1 MIPIKFDAKH
11 ITDILVPK
19 SFDTVLM
26 FDFIEHLEKADGE
39 KLLDNIENSIKK
51 QILMFT
57 PLENTK
63 QDVERTIKLQKQRKE
78 QNLSLGHHCSQWTP
92 EEMDKRGFDVLVSPN
107 YHKERNWGAIICI
120 KNL

>member
-26 FDFIEHLEKADGE
+26 FDFIEHLAKADGE
-39 KLLDNIENSIKK
+39 RLLDNIEHFVKK
-51 QILMFT
+51 QILMFI
-57 PLENTK
+57 PLENFK
-63 QDVERTIKLQKQRKE
+63 RDVEKPIESQKQRKE
-78 QNLSLGHHCSQWTP
+78 QNLSLGNHCSQWTP
-92 EEMDKRGFDVLVSPN
+92 EEMDKRGFDVLVSPD
-107 YHKERNWGAIICI
+107 YHKERNWGAMVCI